1 MDCSPP
7 GCSVHGIFQAR
18 ILQWV
23 AIPFSR
29 GSYWPRDW
37 TQVSCIAGWFFTIW
51 ATREDYQITARI
63 LMQESLVSWGQ
74 SSRWI
79 GFVVVVLF
87 SHSVMSD
94 SLRPHGLKHARLP
107 CPSPYP
113 GACSN
118 PCPLNQWCHPTISS
132 SVVPVSTTL
141 NLSQHQGLFKSV
153 SSLHQVA
160 KVLELQLQH
169 QSF

>member
-37 TQVSCIAGWFFTIW
+37 TQVSCIAGGFFTIW

-94 SLRPHGLKHARLP
+94 SETTKD
-107 CPSPYP
+107 YNMP
-113 GACSN
+113 GF
-118 PCPLNQWCHPTISS
+118 L
-132 SVVPVSTTL
+132 V
-141 NLSQHQGLFKSV
+141 
-153 SSLHQVA
+153 LHHF
-160 KVLELQLQH
+160 LELDQIHVHWVGDTTQPSHPVIPFTSCL
-169 QSF
+169 